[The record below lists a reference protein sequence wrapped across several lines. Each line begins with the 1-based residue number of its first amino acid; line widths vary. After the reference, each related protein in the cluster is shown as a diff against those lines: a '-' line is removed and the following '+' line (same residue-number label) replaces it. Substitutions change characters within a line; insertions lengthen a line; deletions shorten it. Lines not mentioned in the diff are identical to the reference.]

1 MLGDHRGVVVA
12 ATCQMRDQV
21 FVRKFLGVDRLE
33 LSVSLERGRLDL
45 FIPVVKL
52 LSPELPLEDIFDTLE
67 ALRYVA
73 FRDRPHRLVREAVDV
88 LVLERVDKHPIKAC
102 EVLNTAPQCL
112 GMELCPVTRH
122 GSRKVDR
129 IEFPRARAGRF
140 EAKLHCL
147 PSPCCSLDFLLAVK
161 SGPGNSGGDT
171 DIAEGPI
178 LISVPHGCL
187 LLAQSGHHN
196 RAEPCP
202 LLGVKRTSGEHA
214 SMSAIDPKR
223 TCHGYSSFAR

>member
-73 FRDRPHRLVREAVDV
+73 FRDRPHRLVGEAVDV
-88 LVLERVDKHPIKAC
+88 LVLERVDKHPVKAC

-129 IEFPRARAGRF
+129 IEFPRAGAGRF

-147 PSPCCSLDFLLAVK
+147 LPSSCCSMDLLLAVK
-161 SGPGNSGGDT
+161 FWPGNSGRDT

-178 LISVPHGCL
+178 LILGIPPYLPVLPSSRPFRPWHRRSGWRSV
-187 LLAQSGHHN
+187 QS
-196 RAEPCP
+196 
-202 LLGVKRTSGEHA
+202 TSA
-214 SMSAIDPKR
+214 TPARSNAVSRPSRDPRK
-223 TCHGYSSFAR
+223 AV